1 MATTLWVKSDCPYC
15 DAIKRDLAERG
26 ISYEEIDVERDA
38 HLIPELLK
46 LTGRRRIVPVL
57 VHGGHIEVAPRGG
70 SAF

>member
-1 MATTLWVKSDCPYC
+1 M
-15 DAIKRDLAERG
+15 KRDLAERG
-26 ISYEEIDVERDA
+26 IAYEEIDVERDP

-57 VHGGHIEVAPRGG
+57 VHGTRIEVAPHGG

>member
-1 MATTLWVKSDCPYC
+1 VAITLWLKSDCPYC
-15 DAIKRDLAERG
+15 DAMKRDLAERG
-26 ISYEEIDVERDA
+26 IAYSEIDVQLNP

-57 VHGGHIEVAPRGG
+57 VDGTRIEVAPHGG